1 MATKYKKNYRG
12 VFDTLVWDGTYN
24 PNGTKHR
31 IHITSEKSSRDL
43 ELKVQEHQDRLKN
56 NNVTVYSDMT
66 LHSYA
71 VEWLNTSKSARE
83 LNTQRMYENIINVH
97 LQPCGHVLLSNF
109 SHSNFQQLINYQL
122 DHPRTCQQIYLTV
135 RQIIKSAIKDRILP
149 RSAFDDI
156 CGDISLPKYKK
167 PEKRPLSALEKEA
180 FEKVELDDRK
190 QAFISILYYFG
201 LRRGEALALTPSDFD
216 WKEKELSI
224 SKVIIFGKNGVPSL
238 KDYPKSDN
246 GIRTIPIPD
255 KAIPRIK
262 PFVDTCEGF
271 IFHGQNTDMMTL
283 SAFTRMWESIIVSM
297 NISAGYNPNAK
308 KEKSEKKITNLT
320 PHIFRHNYCTELCYQ
335 IPTISTKMI
344 ARLLG
349 DNEKMVLDVY
359 SHINE
364 SKENIK
370 SAVNCF

>member
-1 MATKYKKNYRG
+1 MGTKYKKNDRG
-12 VFDTLVWDGTYN
+12 FYETKVWDGTYT

-31 IHITSEKSSRDL
+31 IHLTSYKSSRDL
-43 ELKVQEHQDRLKN
+43 ELKVQEFNDRRKN
-56 NNVTVYSDMT
+56 NGATVYSDMT
-66 LHSYA
+66 FWQYSLA
-71 VEWLNTSKSARE
+71 WLKTSKSVKE
-83 LNTQRMYENIINVH
+83 QNTQRMYENIINKH
-97 LQPCGHVLLSNF
+97 LQPFGHISISDF
-109 SHSNFQQLINYQL
+109 THSHFQQLINYQQ

-135 RQIIKSAIKDRILP
+135 RQIIKSAVKDRILP
-149 RSAFDDI
+149 RSAFEDI
-156 CGDISLPKYKK
+156 CSDISLPKYKK
-167 PEKRPLSALEKEA
+167 PEKRPLTALEKKA
-180 FEKVELDDRK
+180 FETVQLDDRK
-190 QAFISILYYFG
+190 QAFISILYYLG
-201 LRRGEALALTPSDFD
+201 VRRGEALALTPSDFN
-216 WKEKELSI
+216 WNNNELSI
-224 SKVIIFGKNGVPSL
+224 NKVLIFGKNGIPSL

-246 GIRTIPIPD
+246 GIRVIPIPD

-262 PFVDTCEGF
+262 PFVATCEGF
-271 IFHGQNTDMMTL
+271 IFHGRNTELMTL

-297 NISAGYNPNAK
+297 NIALGYDPNAK
-308 KEKSEKKITNLT
+308 KDRKEKQITNLT

-370 SAVNCF
+370 NAVNCI